1 MLKDIE
7 IARRLGADGVVFG
20 CLTADGEVDLTSM
33 QILME
38 ASKGLSVTFH
48 RAFDVCR
55 NPQKALEEIIE
66 LGCTRILTSGQQPTA
81 EQGIGLLKELQ
92 GLAAGRIT
100 LLAGCGVNE
109 NNIARI
115 AAETGINEFH
125 FSARESIQSEMKFR
139 NEVVSMGGTV
149 HINEYERNVTS
160 VRRVKETVEA
170 LYKGM

>member
-1 MLKDIE
+1 M
-7 IARRLGADGVVFG
+7 
-20 CLTADGEVDLTSM
+20 
-33 QILME
+33 
-38 ASKGLSVTFH
+38 
-48 RAFDVCR
+48 
-55 NPQKALEEIIE
+55 
-66 LGCTRILTSGQQPTA
+66 
-81 EQGIGLLKELQ
+81 
-92 GLAAGRIT
+92 AAGRIT